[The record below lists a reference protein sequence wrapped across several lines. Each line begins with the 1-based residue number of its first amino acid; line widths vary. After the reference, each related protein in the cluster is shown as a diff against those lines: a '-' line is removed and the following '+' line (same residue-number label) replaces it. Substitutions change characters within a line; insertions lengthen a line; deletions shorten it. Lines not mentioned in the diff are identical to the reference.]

1 MKTITK
7 ELFKKELGY
16 LKRRQ
21 PDAPANFIAEYMVVG
36 DIMKAQ
42 ITNGLVEMLNN
53 LVDNNQHFGA
63 DGVVYIENVIS
74 KLYKMLADL
83 TGSIPAGM
91 SGLIN
96 LYKQQIIV
104 EFIQKLEFYS

>member
-7 ELFKKELGY
+7 EFFIKELDS

-21 PDAPANFIAEYMVVG
+21 PDTPANFIANYTVVG

-42 ITNGLVEMLNN
+42 ITNGLIEMLND
-53 LVDNNQHFGA
+53 LADNNQHFEA
-63 DGVVYIENVIS
+63 DGEVFIENVIS

-83 TGSIPAGM
+83 TGSVNTGM
-91 SGLIN
+91 SGLITS
-96 LYKQQIIV
+96 YKQQIIV
-104 EFIQKLEFYS
+104 EFIQKLDYYS